1 MGRMTDIIMN
11 PSDPDPTQGPSAA
24 DLIKDSSD
32 MAFMADVVEVSKE
45 TPVIVDFW
53 APWCGPC
60 KQLMPMLE
68 RAVKGARGKV
78 KMVKIN
84 IDENPG
90 VAGQLGVRSI
100 PAVYAFK
107 DGKPVD
113 GFMGGQPES
122 ELQKFIDRLSGDSD
136 PSEEAGLLVDRA
148 KDSLAAGDAGGAA
161 QDFAQALS
169 LDENNPEAR
178 AGLARIYLDTG
189 NEQEAISLIQQA
201 PDSVADHPEIA
212 AVRSKI
218 ALEDQAPAPDEEDP
232 AEELTQKVEDNPDD
246 LDARLEL
253 AKALASTG
261 RNEKAVEHLLYS
273 VRKNRA
279 YNNEAARLF
288 LLTVFEAEGPQ
299 SEVSINGRRELSSI
313 LFA

>member
-1 MGRMTDIIMN
+1 MN
-11 PSDPDPTQGPSAA
+11 PSDPSPANGAIAA

-45 TPVIVDFW
+45 TPVVVDFW

-68 RAVKGARGKV
+68 RAVKGAGGKV

-169 LDENNPEAR
+169 LDESNAEAR

-189 NEQEAISLIQQA
+189 NEQEAVLLIQQA
-201 PDSVADHPEIA
+201 PDSVTDHPEIA
-212 AVRSKI
+212 AVRSKM
-218 ALEDQAPAPDEEDP
+218 ALEDQAPDSDEEDP
-232 AEELTQKVEDNPDD
+232 AEELAQKVEENPDD

-253 AKALASTG
+253 AKALAATG
-261 RNEKAVEHLLYS
+261 RNEEAVEHLLYS
-273 VRKNRA
+273 VRKNRS

-299 SEVSINGRRELSSI
+299 SEVSIKGRRELSSI